1 MDVDPGWMLD
11 NPQEGSSM
19 SPSFTSS
26 SREQNATSNLLE
38 ALGSSLDI
46 RLVLERAYPFLRQ
59 LVPADYGA
67 LGVSSTGRP
76 EDYEWTVAN
85 MPPSF
90 FAAYPEMAPH
100 DFVRTSVTQELNVV
114 LRDEEMVSR
123 TELEASMMY
132 RRAREIGAPL
142 EQVMAV
148 MLHVDE
154 RWQSGLSLFRE
165 KRRPFSERER
175 AALQRVTPAMANA
188 VRNCH
193 MFSAAVDWGT
203 ALETVLQDRGA
214 SIVLVAPPALE
225 IKRTAGAARIIAK
238 WFAPHEWRAGC
249 LPEPLAAV
257 LAQVATRPLSLG
269 APAKWAKRSADATL
283 QISFVSLAGSSS
295 KASWMLTLQEVPDA
309 VPLPRA
315 WQKLLT
321 PREQEVI
328 SAAARGWDNVVI
340 SHELGCAEATVK
352 KHMSNSFTKLGVES
366 RAALLSLLAKLLRDE

>member
-1 MDVDPGWMLD
+1 
-11 NPQEGSSM
+11 M
-19 SPSFTSS
+19 SPTFTSG

-46 RLVLERAYPFLRQ
+46 QTVLKEAYPFLRQ
-59 LVPADYGA
+59 LVHADYGA

-100 DFVRTSVTQELNVV
+100 DFVRTSVSQKLNQV

-123 TELEASMMY
+123 HDLEANMMY

-154 RWQSGLSLFRE
+154 RWQSGFSIFRD
-165 KRRPFSERER
+165 KRRPFSEHER
-175 AALQRVTPAMANA
+175 DLLQQVTPAMANA

-193 MFSAAVDWGT
+193 MFAAAGGDWKI
-203 ALETVLQDRGA
+203 ALEKLLSDRGA
-214 SIVLVAPPALE
+214 SIVLVAPPTRE
-225 IKRTAGAARIIAK
+225 IARTDGATSIIEK
-238 WFAPHEWRAGC
+238 WFPDEWRTGC

-257 LAQVATRPLSLG
+257 LAERASRPLSLG
-269 APAKWAKRSADATL
+269 APGKWSRRKADATL
-283 QISFVSLAGSSS
+283 QISFFPLAGLSS
-295 KASWMLTLQEVPDA
+295 KASWMLKLQEVPDA
-309 VPLPRA
+309 VPVPLA
-315 WQKLLT
+315 WQDLLT
-321 PREQEVI
+321 AREQEVAC
-328 SAAARGWDNVVI
+328 AAALGWDNLLI
-340 SHELGCAEATVK
+340 SRVLGCTEATVK
-352 KHMSNSFTKLGVES
+352 RHMSNSFTKVGVES
-366 RAALLSLLAKLLRDE
+366 RAALLSLLWQLLRDQ

>member
-1 MDVDPGWMLD
+1 
-11 NPQEGSSM
+11 M
-19 SPSFTSS
+19 SLSFTPN
-26 SREQNATSNLLE
+26 SREQKATANLLE

-46 RLVLERAYPFLRQ
+46 RLVLERAYPFLLQ

-67 LGVSSTGRP
+67 LGVSSTGRA

-100 DFVRTSVTQELNVV
+100 DFVRTSVMKKLNVV

-123 TELEASMMY
+123 SELETNMMY

-142 EQVMAV
+142 QQVMAV
-148 MLHVDE
+148 MLHIDD
-154 RWQSGLSLFRE
+154 RWQSGLSLYRE

-175 AALQRVTPAMANA
+175 ASLQRVTPAMANA

-193 MFSAAVDWGT
+193 MFGAAVDWGT
-203 ALETVLQDRGA
+203 ALERVLHERGA
-214 SIVLVAPPALE
+214 SIVLVAPPAIE
-225 IKRTAGAARIIAK
+225 IKRTAEAARIIAK

-269 APAKWAKRSADATL
+269 APARWTKRSADATL
-283 QISFVSLAGSSS
+283 QISFIALTGASS
-295 KASWMLTLQEVPDA
+295 KASWMLKLQELPDA
-309 VPLPRA
+309 VPVPRS
-315 WQKLLT
+315 WQTRLT
-321 PREQEVI
+321 AREQEVI
-328 SAAARGWDNVVI
+328 SAAARGWDNGVI
-340 SHELGCAEATVK
+340 ADELGCKEATVK

-366 RAALLSLLAKLLRDE
+366 RTVLLSLLTKLLRDE